1 MSYTISVPL
10 KDLICLLIDL
20 NYARKENFE
29 THIVAIGEQIIEQ
42 SRGLKPL
49 RGSILDIFGCDDAL
63 TMRSNYEHEYDMLR
77 ELFGTLL
84 WKGDESSEK
93 RKI

>member
-1 MSYTISVPL
+1 MGYLISVPL

-20 NYARKENFE
+20 SSGRKENFE
-29 THIVAIGEQIIEQ
+29 MHVAAIGEQIIEQ
-42 SRGLKPL
+42 CRGVKNL
-49 RGSILDIFGCDDAL
+49 RKAILDIFGCDDAL
-63 TMRSNYEHEYDMLR
+63 TLRSNYNHEYNMLL

-93 RKI
+93 REV